1 MGVAIFLA
9 GVAFLT
15 FLGVA
20 TFAAALGVAALA
32 GVFLAGVAFWTSLG
46 VSFLPRLLLGVT
58 RTLAGVF
65 LGVATFVAALE
76 VAALAGVVFSELLG
90 EGVRPLALQLIL
102 GGVFLGVSFLAVVG
116 VSTIVFVLLGVSG
129 ALARGLVFNASVA
142 AIGDTLCE
150 VLGSKM

>member
-20 TFAAALGVAALA
+20 TFVAALGVAALA

-65 LGVATFVAALE
+65 LGVATFVAALG

-102 GGVFLGVSFLAVVG
+102 GGVFLGVS
-116 VSTIVFVLLGVSG
+116 LLGVSG
-129 ALARGLVFNASVA
+129 ALATGVFDASAAAFFTSSLLGEILV
-142 AIGDTLCE
+142 
-150 VLGSKM
+150 SK